1 MTIILFGTIF
11 TILSTGSPSLKIKRL
26 ENFVS
31 MPEYKT
37 EGASAMD
44 LVAAIDND
52 VVIPSGEI
60 RMIPTGIAIELPHNT
75 EAQVRSRSGLAIK
88 KGIAVVNGIGTI
100 DEDYR
105 GEVCVGLV
113 NLSNEEYTIQPD
125 ERIAQMIIARVE
137 QAKIEVSVELTDTIR
152 GEGGFGSTGKV

>member
-1 MTIILFGTIF
+1 MEKLT
-11 TILSTGSPSLKIKRL
+11 LKIKRL
-26 ENFVS
+26 SNFVS

-37 EGASAMD
+37 QGASAMD
-44 LVAAIDND
+44 LVAAIDED
-52 VVIPSGEI
+52 IIIPSGEI

-105 GEVCVGLV
+105 GEICVGLINHSKV
-113 NLSNEEYTIQPD
+113 DFTVQRGD
-125 ERIAQMIIARVE
+125 RIY
-137 QAKIEVSVELTDTIR
+137 
-152 GEGGFGSTGKV
+152 

>member
-1 MTIILFGTIF
+1 MLTMEKLT
-11 TILSTGSPSLKIKRL
+11 LKIKKL

-37 EGASAMD
+37 DGASAMD
-44 LVAAIDND
+44 LVAAINED

-60 RMIPTGIAIELPHNT
+60 RMIPTGVALELPHNT

-105 GEVCVGLV
+105 GEVCVGLINHSKV
-113 NLSNEEYTIQPD
+113 DFTVQRGD
-125 ERIAQMIIARVE
+125 RIAQMAIM
-137 QAKIEVSVELTDTIR
+137 EVLKPQIVVADELSDTDR
-152 GEGGFGSTGKV
+152 ASGGFGSTGVR

>member
-1 MTIILFGTIF
+1 MMTMEKLT
-11 TILSTGSPSLKIKRL
+11 LRIKKL
-26 ENFVS
+26 DNFVS

-37 EGASAMD
+37 SGASAMD
-44 LVAAIDND
+44 LVVAIDED
-52 VVIPSGEI
+52 VIIPAGEI

-105 GEVCVGLV
+105 GEICVGLINHSKV
-113 NLSNEEYTIQPD
+113 DFTVSRGD
-125 ERIAQMIIARVE
+125 RIAQMAIMEVLKPEIV
-137 QAKIEVSVELTDTIR
+137 IEDELSDTTR
-152 GEGGFGSTGKV
+152 SSGGFGSTGIR

>member
-1 MTIILFGTIF
+1 MTMTKEKLV
-11 TILSTGSPSLKIKRL
+11 LKIKRL
-26 ENFVS
+26 DNFVS

-44 LVAAIDND
+44 LVAAIDENII
-52 VVIPSGEI
+52 IPSGEI

-88 KGIAVVNGIGTI
+88 SGIAVVNGIGTI

-105 GEVCVGLV
+105 GEICVGLI
-113 NLSNEEYTIQPD
+113 NHSKADFTIKRGD
-125 ERIAQMIIARVE
+125 RIAQMAIM
-137 QAKIEVSVELTDTIR
+137 EVLKPSIMLSDELSDTQR
-152 GEGGFGSTGKV
+152 AQGGFGSTGI

>member
-1 MTIILFGTIF
+1 MK
-11 TILSTGSPSLKIKRL
+11 LKIKKL

-37 EGASAMD
+37 TGASAMD
-44 LVAAIDND
+44 LVAAIEND
-52 VVIPSGEI
+52 VIIPSGEI

-88 KGIAVVNGIGTI
+88 SGIAVVNGIGTI

-105 GEVCVGLV
+105 GEICVGLINHSKV
-113 NLSNEEYTIQPD
+113 DFKIQRGD
-125 ERIAQMIIARVE
+125 RIAQMAIM
-137 QAKIEVSVELTDTIR
+137 EVLKPEVVLSDDLSETQRAD
-152 GEGGFGSTGKV
+152 GGFGSTGVK

>member
-1 MTIILFGTIF
+1 MTKTMEKLT
-11 TILSTGSPSLKIKRL
+11 LKIKKL
-26 ENFVS
+26 PNFVS

-37 EGASAMD
+37 QGASAMD
-44 LVAAIDND
+44 LIAAIDED
-52 VVIPSGEI
+52 IIIPSGEI

-105 GEVCVGLV
+105 GEICVPVV
-113 NLSNEEYTIQPD
+113 NLSNETYTINNRD
-125 ERIAQMIIARVE
+125 RIAQMIISPVTKAIAQE
-137 QAKIEVSVELTDTIR
+137 IKEELSVTSR
-152 GEGGFGSTGKV
+152 GSGGFGSTGYSAQTVSE

>member
-1 MTIILFGTIF
+1 MQTMEKLT
-11 TILSTGSPSLKIKRL
+11 LRIKKL
-26 ENFVS
+26 DNFVS

-37 EGASAMD
+37 VGASAMD
-44 LVAAIDND
+44 LVAAISED

-88 KGIAVVNGIGTI
+88 SGIAVVNGIGTI

-105 GEVCVGLV
+105 GEICVGLINHSKV
-113 NLSNEEYTIQPD
+113 DFKISRGD
-125 ERIAQMIIARVE
+125 RIAQMAIMEVLKPSIVIADDL
-137 QAKIEVSVELTDTIR
+137 SDTTR
-152 GEGGFGSTGKV
+152 ASGGFGSTGVR

>member
-1 MTIILFGTIF
+1 ME
-11 TILSTGSPSLKIKRL
+11 LKIKKL

-37 EGASAMD
+37 SGASAMD
-44 LVAAIDND
+44 LVAAIEKD
-52 VVIPSGEI
+52 VIIPAGEI

-88 KGIAVVNGIGTI
+88 SGIAVVNGIGTI

-105 GEVCVGLV
+105 GEICVGLINHSKV
-113 NLSNEEYTIQPD
+113 DFKISRGD
-125 ERIAQMIIARVE
+125 RIAQMAIMEVLKP
-137 QAKIEVSVELTDTIR
+137 KIVVADDLSDTLR
-152 GEGGFGSTGKV
+152 ASGGFGSTGIA

>member
-1 MTIILFGTIF
+1 MQTATKLT
-11 TILSTGSPSLKIKRL
+11 LKIKKL
-26 ENFVS
+26 ENFIS

-37 EGASAMD
+37 SGASAMD
-44 LVAAIDND
+44 LVAAIDED
-52 VVIPSGEI
+52 IVIPSGEI

-105 GEVCVGLV
+105 GEVCVPVV
-113 NLSNEEYTIQPD
+113 NISNEEYTIQPE
-125 ERIAQMIIARVE
+125 ERIAQMVIAKYE
-137 QAKIEVSVELTDTIR
+137 QAKIEVVTELSDTER
-152 GEGGFGSTGKV
+152 GTGGFGSTGK